1 TTRWC
6 RSSRPGTSSPCS
18 GRCPPRPWS
27 TPSCPGPS
35 TRSTSCPR
43 CAPTTRCGRS
53 SGSSPSCAAATAAR
67 RPPRRSPPRPPELS
81 RRRGTSECCDEGGP
95 MAIRTG
101 WAAVA
106 LATLGLGA
114 CAQEA
119 DGVLTAPTAEST
131 TTTERSTTTE
141 PTTTTVA
148 TTTTTGAESVSQAN
162 ARRAAAGY
170 LDVLPFSRQ
179 GLIEQLE
186 FEGYSTED
194 ATYAVDSLDVDWYE
208 QAALMAQSYLDV
220 MPFSR
225 QGLID
230 QLVFEGFTPEEAAH
244 GADSVGL

>member
-1 TTRWC
+1 
-6 RSSRPGTSSPCS
+6 
-18 GRCPPRPWS
+18 
-27 TPSCPGPS
+27 
-35 TRSTSCPR
+35 
-43 CAPTTRCGRS
+43 
-53 SGSSPSCAAATAAR
+53 
-67 RPPRRSPPRPPELS
+67 
-81 RRRGTSECCDEGGP
+81 

-131 TTTERSTTTE
+131 TTTERSTTTVETTTTTE

-148 TTTTTGAESVSQAN
+148 TTTTTTAPTTTTGAESVSQAN
-162 ARRAAAGY
+162 ARRAAEGY